1 MLGKRGLTISS
12 IVTIIILSFGVL
24 GLVGYSFSAE
34 RTANLSPVSCEQAD
48 VNRDGRVDLI
58 DMSLV
63 KSKNG
68 EVCWVLYDDFSSG
81 VLDADKWVEST
92 WHNRP
97 FTDEHYVNQSEGRY
111 HVVQNFP
118 RDAETNLVVNRVFY
132 PGESLRYEII
142 YNGGSGNHQSQPLI
156 NGNYPPSQENQCFY
170 LTAGCGP
177 IGYWNALPDLGNQIG
192 TYKITQEFLVGKV
205 IMTAIRPDNVVVQ
218 NNFTGVSAPYT
229 FTLNTHTGH
238 DGIMHF
244 DLDNFYVKTS
254 NQVCM
259 NECSISGQ
267 QLCNGGYIKKCGNY
281 DADTCLEWNNNYLLC
296 ANGCNGGVCFNG
308 DIVGFWNFNE
318 ESGSAAY
325 DLSGNQRDGLIN
337 GAVYV
342 GGKNGTG
349 LYFDGNDY
357 VDIPNTNDLDLQNG
371 FILSAWVKFDDYN
384 DDNVIVGKHVSG
396 YVNGYFIGVQ
406 DNKFD
411 FYVNNP
417 PFLGE
422 DRLRSSRAYNDG
434 EWHYVVGVYNGT
446 TQYLYVDGILEAQQS
461 KEYSIFNSANLR
473 IGGIFEGQDNGAF
486 IGSIDEV
493 VVQGMV
499 S

>member
-1 MLGKRGLTISS
+1 M
-12 IVTIIILSFGVL
+12 
-24 GLVGYSFSAE
+24 
-34 RTANLSPVSCEQAD
+34 
-48 VNRDGRVDLI
+48 
-58 DMSLV
+58 
-63 KSKNG
+63 
-68 EVCWVLYDDFSSG
+68 
-81 VLDADKWVEST
+81 
-92 WHNRP
+92 
-97 FTDEHYVNQSEGRY
+97 
-111 HVVQNFP
+111 
-118 RDAETNLVVNRVFY
+118 
-132 PGESLRYEII
+132 
-142 YNGGSGNHQSQPLI
+142 
-156 NGNYPPSQENQCFY
+156 
-170 LTAGCGP
+170 
-177 IGYWNALPDLGNQIG
+177 PDLGNQIG

-357 VDIPNTNDLDLQNG
+357 VDIPNTNDLDL
-371 FILSAWVKFDDYN
+371 
-384 DDNVIVGKHVSG
+384 
-396 YVNGYFIGVQ
+396 
-406 DNKFD
+406 
-411 FYVNNP
+411 
-417 PFLGE
+417 
-422 DRLRSSRAYNDG
+422 
-434 EWHYVVGVYNGT
+434 
-446 TQYLYVDGILEAQQS
+446 
-461 KEYSIFNSANLR
+461 
-473 IGGIFEGQDNGAF
+473 
-486 IGSIDEV
+486 
-493 VVQGMV
+493 
-499 S
+499 